1 MKGHD
6 PFDMAGGFT
15 AEPRF
20 DAPPPRPRGSNIEG
34 MRKALMRSNTRLLLS
49 AVMIFQFTA
58 MLLIS
63 LQEKP
68 VDTQALIL
76 AVALPA
82 VTWLVVMAFG
92 RLWPIDRAMLIL
104 ALLLCSV
111 GIITLSDIARSKET
125 PLTQA
130 IYALIGIAAMARGHR
145 LYPLGAPL
153 EEVDPAGHGTLPG
166 RAGLAVGVRQR
177 AKRRAQLDHHHPG
190 QVDHP
195 ALGVH

>member
-1 MKGHD
+1 
-6 PFDMAGGFT
+6 
-15 AEPRF
+15 
-20 DAPPPRPRGSNIEG
+20 
-34 MRKALMRSNTRLLLS
+34 
-49 AVMIFQFTA
+49 

-111 GIITLSDIARSKET
+111 GIITLSDIAPLKET
-125 PLTQA
+125 PAHAGHLRPHRHRGHGRGPSSYIRSVRRWKRWILPGMALCLCALASPWVFGSVQNGARNWITIIPNRLTIQPSEF
-130 IYALIGIAAMARGHR
+130 IKPALILILAAA
-145 LYPLGAPL
+145 LAA
-153 EEVDPAGHGTLPG
+153 V
-166 RAGLAVGVRQR
+166 RAL
-177 AKRRAQLDHHHPG
+177 
-190 QVDHP
+190 
-195 ALGVH
+195 

>member
-1 MKGHD
+1 MKGYD
-6 PFDMAGGFT
+6 PFTPDAGFD
-15 AEPRF
+15 AEPVF
-20 DAPPPRPRGSNIEG
+20 DAPPPRPRGANIEG

-49 AVMIFQFTA
+49 AVMLFQFTA

-92 RLWPIDRAMLIL
+92 RLWPIDRAILIL

-111 GIITLSDIARSKET
+111 GIITLSDIAAHAGHLR
-125 PLTQA
+125 PHRHR
-130 IYALIGIAAMARGHR
+130 GHGRGHR

-153 EEVDPAGHGTLPG
+153 EEVDPAGHGALPV
-166 RAGLAVGVRQR
+166 RAGLALGLRQR
-177 AKRRAQLDHHHPG
+177 AERRAQLDHHHP
-190 QVDHP
+190 QPPHHS